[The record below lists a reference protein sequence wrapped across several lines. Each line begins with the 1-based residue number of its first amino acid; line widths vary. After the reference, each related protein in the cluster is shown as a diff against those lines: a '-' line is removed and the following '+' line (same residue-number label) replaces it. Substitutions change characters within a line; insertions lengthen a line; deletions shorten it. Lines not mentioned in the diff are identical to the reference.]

1 MRERFDWTVALLTAT
16 AIVLASMGFSLIV
29 FSPVGDTRAGT
40 VGALILFCS
49 IFPAGCAA
57 DLLIRKDDTP

>member
-1 MRERFDWTVALLTAT
+1 MRERFDWTVALLLAV
-16 AIVLASMGFSLIV
+16 AIILAALGFSLIA
-29 FSPVGDTRAGT
+29 FSPVGDTRAGST
-40 VGALILFCS
+40 GALILFCS